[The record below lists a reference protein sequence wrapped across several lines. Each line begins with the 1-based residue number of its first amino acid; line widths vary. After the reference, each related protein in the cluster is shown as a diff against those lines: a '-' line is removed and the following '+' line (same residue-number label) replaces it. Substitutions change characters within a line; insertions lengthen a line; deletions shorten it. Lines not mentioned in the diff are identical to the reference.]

1 MSTMG
6 KITIAAASAAMLAGF
21 VSAIP
26 LSVDGSTNV
35 FDDAVFWFRGGK
47 DISGDHCMQQGE
59 FFDDLQAN
67 NNNHANHKMSM
78 SNFTGDY
85 KSFKE
90 NAAFQN
96 EPVVFPALGTN
107 VVKDMQVLRISN
119 AGKKLS
125 CRQET
130 VRHDVLLS
138 ARHQS
143 SQCLCKQQHIQRI
156 YGRQQDKN
164 G

>member
-59 FFDDLQAN
+59 FFDDLHADDE
-67 NNNHANHKMSM
+67 NHANHKMSM
-78 SNFTGDY
+78 VNYLADSNS
-85 KSFKE
+85 KAFKE
-90 NAAFQN
+90 NAALVSEQ
-96 EPVVFPALGTN
+96 VVFPALGKAVEKKMN
-107 VVKDMQVLRISN
+107 VLRLSN
-119 AGKKLS
+119 KN
-125 CRQET
+125 
-130 VRHDVLLS
+130 VRNH
-138 ARHQS
+138 
-143 SQCLCKQQHIQRI
+143 
-156 YGRQQDKN
+156 
-164 G
+164 